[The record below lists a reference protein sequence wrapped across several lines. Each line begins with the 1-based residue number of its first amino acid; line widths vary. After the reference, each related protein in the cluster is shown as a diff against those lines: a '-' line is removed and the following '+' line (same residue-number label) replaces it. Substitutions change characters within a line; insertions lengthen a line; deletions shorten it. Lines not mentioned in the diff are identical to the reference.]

1 MTITAKIHRII
12 PGSGKLR
19 AIAEITFDGVF
30 VIHNVRVVEGSRGL
44 FISMPSYLDRHG
56 RYRDHCFP
64 ATAELNAEINNAVV
78 EAYRE
83 TCRALQ

>member
-19 AIAEITFDGVF
+19 AIAEITLDGVF

-64 ATAELNAEINNAVV
+64 VTAELNAEISRIIV
-78 EAYRE
+78 EAYME
-83 TCRALQ
+83 TCKTLI